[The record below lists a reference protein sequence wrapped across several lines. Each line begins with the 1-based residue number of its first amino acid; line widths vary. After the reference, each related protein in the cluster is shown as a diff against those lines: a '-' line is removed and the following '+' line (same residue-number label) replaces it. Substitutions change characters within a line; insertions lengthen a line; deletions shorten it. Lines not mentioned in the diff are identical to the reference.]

1 MLKNYATFKKFSDS
15 VIPKNYRQV
24 ACAFGEKKHDQ
35 NNFFGK
41 LDSGSRH
48 LRKNVIRWTGYRSRR
63 RVLFF
68 WNACQ
73 ASSLRLKRSR
83 NIEGTATVAV
93 PSMF

>member
-1 MLKNYATFKKFSDS
+1 MLKNYATFEKFSDS
-15 VIPKNYRQV
+15 VIPKNYHQI
-24 ACAFGEKKHDQ
+24 ACAFGEKK
-35 NNFFGK
+35 GMIRTIS
-41 LDSGSRH
+41 LERH
-48 LRKNVIRWTGYRSRR
+48 LRKNVIRWAGYRSRR